1 MKHCKYCGIELKEKE
16 NDSRLYFCSDE
27 CLNQYLDD

>member
-1 MKHCKYCGIELKEKE
+1 MKHCKYCDKELKEKE
-16 NDSRLYFCSDE
+16 NDKRLYFCSDE